1 MRTLLG
7 NSVAFGSGY
16 SGQGPEGN
24 EDGQVWFYATPQV
37 TIRRSEIVEQQ
48 TFDTA
53 TNIPFDL
60 VERVYVVDW
69 PCAAAAARTNLDLIE
84 DLIPE
89 PPEDEEGS

>member
-1 MRTLLG
+1 M
-7 NSVAFGSGY
+7 
-16 SGQGPEGN
+16 
-24 EDGQVWFYATPQV
+24 WFYATPQV

-69 PCAAAAARTNLDLIE
+69 PCAAAAVRTDLDLIE